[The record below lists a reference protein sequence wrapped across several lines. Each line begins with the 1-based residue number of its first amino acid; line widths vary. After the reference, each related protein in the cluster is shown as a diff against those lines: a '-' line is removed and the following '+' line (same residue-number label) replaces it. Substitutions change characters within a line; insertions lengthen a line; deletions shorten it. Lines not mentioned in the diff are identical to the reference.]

1 MEIKSHDN
9 VLVDNIVKNIPG
21 IIATEKEKISNSY
34 GFVIPKLSSVNFEHP
49 VDGQILD
56 VLSDLLPRSKEDVL
70 YSKVHELSNLWF
82 KLVDK
87 SIKCLRYFDTREPY
101 LKNGNK
107 VPQSYGIKE
116 LIKYYKEFADFEALL
131 YGSNQFYR
139 DHVIHLFRTWLIGL
153 NILINDAGGSSDKFY
168 NYIELE
174 GEKRTNF
181 QTNFFESVSVWTLV
195 ALCHDLGYPLEK
207 FQTIINK
214 TQNMM
219 EYLVSQPKIHQDIAF
234 SGTQDKI
241 NEFIVRM
248 MSSKMVPY
256 IDHNEE
262 NCNYTARVQSK
273 YYIKYSKSLESYSHG
288 IVSALIIYKV
298 LLYFLESD
306 FSFHDDYKFDSDD
319 ASQYYMRRD
328 ILRSIASHT
337 CKDVYHMKS
346 NTFPLLLIVSDELQE
361 WGRKRWQDLY
371 SNNSTPQ
378 AEFKLVQYDNKN
390 IVIEFVF
397 EKVNKDKV
405 EFLVGSFYR
414 QFEKFRMLFRD
425 GEDTAK
431 REFHFYIRYSVHYSR
446 SKKKI
451 NVTSLIPAKSA
462 AVFKVKGEG
471 FRVGKDFSKDLGNL
485 YSHEGVIERSDFSI
499 KVL

>member
-1 MEIKSHDN
+1 MEIKSHDSILLNNIINN
-9 VLVDNIVKNIPG
+9 VPG
-21 IIATEKEKISNSY
+21 IINAEKDKISNSY
-34 GFVIPKLSSVNFEHP
+34 GFAIPKLLNVEFEHP
-49 VDGQILD
+49 IDVPILD
-56 VLSDLLPRSKEDVL
+56 ILSGLLPFSTDDIL
-70 YSKVHELSNLWF
+70 YSKVQELSKLWF

-101 LKNGNK
+101 LKNSEK

-116 LIKYYKEFADFEALL
+116 LINYYKEFADFEALL

-153 NILINDAGGSSDKFY
+153 NILINDVGVSSDKFY
-168 NYIELE
+168 NHIELE
-174 GEKRTNF
+174 GEKRANF
-181 QTNFFESVSVWTLV
+181 DTNFFESISVWTLA

-214 TQNMM
+214 TKNMM

-248 MSSKMVPY
+248 MSSKMVLY
-256 IDHNEE
+256 VDDKNE
-262 NCNYTARVQSK
+262 NCHYKARVQSK

-306 FSFHDDYKFDSDD
+306 FSLHDDYTFDTDD

-328 ILRSIASHT
+328 ILRSISSHT
-337 CKDVYHMKS
+337 CRDVYHMKS
-346 NTFPLLLIVSDELQE
+346 NTFPLLLIISDELQE

-371 SNNSTPQ
+371 SNSLTPQ
-378 AEFKLVQYDNKN
+378 AEFKLVKYDHKH
-390 IVIEFVF
+390 IIIEFVF
-397 EKVNKDKV
+397 QNINKDKI
-405 EFLVGSFYR
+405 EFLVRSFYR

-431 REFHFYIRYSVHYSR
+431 REFSFYMRYCVFYNR
-446 SKKKI
+446 SKKTV

-462 AVFKVKGEG
+462 AVFKINGEG
-471 FRVGKDFSKDLGNL
+471 FRANKDFTKDLGGIC
-485 YSHEGVIERSDFSI
+485 SHERVIEKSDFYI
-499 KVL
+499 KLL